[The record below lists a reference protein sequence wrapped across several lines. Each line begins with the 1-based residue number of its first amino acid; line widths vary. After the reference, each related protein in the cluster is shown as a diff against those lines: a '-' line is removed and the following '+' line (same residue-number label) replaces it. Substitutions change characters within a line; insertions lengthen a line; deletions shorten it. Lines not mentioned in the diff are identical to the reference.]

1 MNLITIPALIIF
13 VIMGVLFIPN
23 EFKLPPSEKCT
34 ISSGYIL
41 LHWGIFF
48 CIFIYLLLVHDTKSL
63 MLYVIDSYLTLI
75 YIAQRTP
82 HKEFVNH
89 DKALLFKEKQ
99 EFVFGVIG
107 IYSFIMF
114 ILAVAV

>member
-1 MNLITIPALIIF
+1 
-13 VIMGVLFIPN
+13 
-23 EFKLPPSEKCT
+23 
-34 ISSGYIL
+34 
-41 LHWGIFF
+41 
-48 CIFIYLLLVHDTKSL
+48 

-82 HKEFVNH
+82 HKECVNH